1 MNSTDLDF
9 LDSAIAEIEGSATA
23 TLSSNGKAIRGDQS
37 RYRPTRDP
45 DEALRLMDKYIA
57 RVVRTNDAWA
67 AVGPSG
73 RACVGPTLP
82 IAVCM
87 AIAEAR

>member
-9 LDSAIAEIEGSATA
+9 LDSSIAEIEGSATA
-23 TLSSNGKAIRGDQS
+23 TVSSKGEAIRHDQS
-37 RYRPTRDP
+37 RYQPTRDP

-67 AVGPSG
+67 AVGPNG

-87 AIAEAR
+87 AIVEAR